1 MPTLSG
7 MTKTSARRPKSAKQV
22 QWWRVSRISGARMIY
37 LGEVEADTADEA
49 VEKAAERF
57 EVAPA
62 HRNRL
67 IARLSD
73 F

>member
-1 MPTLSG
+1 
-7 MTKTSARRPKSAKQV
+7 MTKTTSRRKKSV
-22 QWWRVSRISGARMIY
+22 QQRTWWSVLRISGARMIY

-67 IARLSD
+67 IARPSE